1 MEGLLERRTGNLANA
16 DHLVI
21 QYDQR
26 AAKRRR
32 DKTAR
37 REKAVQEKTGEAL

>member
-1 MEGLLERRTGNLANA
+1 LKRRTGNLANA
-16 DHLVI
+16 DYLVI

-32 DKTAR
+32 DKTA
-37 REKAVQEKTGEAL
+37 AQEKSGEAL